1 MAKKNIIIDAT
12 GIVNTPTGLGK
23 YSYYLLES
31 LVKHHSYNFTILYKK
46 DLLSPHPL
54 FKLKDEHVT
63 FASVDAPTIGPKR
76 EYTIFGIRDFINQN
90 DLYHCLSS
98 FLPAF
103 GVRIPTLV
111 TIHDLKYLLFPHFFN
126 NYLKSL
132 YYKWIVQRGV
142 RRASSIIAVSHS
154 TKKDIE
160 SLSVP
165 SDKIQVV
172 YEAPTILTNSTEELP
187 GAVRG
192 KKYLLFVG
200 ENRPHKNIRRII
212 MAYKIARHK
221 LHKLKDHALYLVI
234 AGSRFGPISKEQKD
248 DGIIFVGAV
257 DDNTLIPLYKNALA
271 LVYPSLY
278 EGFGLPIIE
287 AMKLGTPVITSNCSS
302 MKEVAGNA
310 AVLVDPG
317 DSEQIARAMARLV
330 VDKNERIKLRK
341 IGSRRVKCFSWG
353 NAAEEICGI
362 YERLLS

>member
-31 LVKHHSYNFTILYKK
+31 LVKHDSYNFTILNKE
-46 DLLSPHPL
+46 DLLPRHPL

-63 FASVDAPTIGPKR
+63 FASVHAPTIGPKR
-76 EYTIFGIRDFINQN
+76 EYTIFGIRDIINQH

-111 TIHDLKYLLFPHFFN
+111 TIHDLKYLLFPQFFN
-126 NYLKSL
+126 NHLKSL
-132 YYKWIVQRGV
+132 YYGWIVRRGV
-142 RRASSIIAVSHS
+142 RHASRIIAVSHS

-160 SLSVP
+160 ALSVP
-165 SDKIQVV
+165 SDKIKVV
-172 YEAPTILTNSTEELP
+172 YEAPTILTSSKEELP
-187 GAVRG
+187 RTVRG
-192 KKYLLFVG
+192 KRYLLYVG
-200 ENRPHKNIRRII
+200 ENRPHKNIHRII
-212 MAYKIARHK
+212 NAFKIVKR
-221 LHKLKDHALYLVI
+221 KLKDYPLFLVI
-234 AGSRFGPISKEQKD
+234 AGSRFDSLMREQQD
-248 DGIIFVGAV
+248 DGIIFVGPV
-257 DDNTLIPLYKNALA
+257 DDATLIPLYNNALA

-287 AMKLGTPVITSNCSS
+287 AMKLGTPVITSDLSS

-310 AVLVDPG
+310 AMLVDPY
-317 DSEQIARAMARLV
+317 DSEQIARAMARII
-330 VDKNERIKLRK
+330 VDKSERKKLRK
-341 IGSRRVKCFSWG
+341 LGSRRVKCFSWK

-362 YERLLS
+362 YERLLF

>member
-1 MAKKNIIIDAT
+1 MTMKNIIIDAT
-12 GIVNTPTGLGK
+12 GIGNTPTGLGK

-31 LVKHHSYNFTILYKK
+31 LVKHRSCNFTILNKEN
-46 DLLSPHPL
+46 LLRCHPL
-54 FKLKDEHVT
+54 FQLKDEHVT
-63 FASVDAPTIGPKR
+63 FTSVDAPTIGPKR
-76 EYTIFGIRDFINQN
+76 EYAIFGIRDIINQH

-103 GVRIPTLV
+103 GLRIPSLV
-111 TIHDLKYLLFPHFFN
+111 TIHDLKYLLFPHFFG

-132 YYKWIVQRGV
+132 YYGWIIRKGV
-142 RRASSIIAVSHS
+142 RRATYIIAVSHS

-165 SDKIQVV
+165 SDKIQVM
-172 YEAPTILTNSTEELP
+172 YEAPTILTNSKEELP
-187 GAVRG
+187 EVVRG

-200 ENRPHKNIRRII
+200 ENRPHKNIRRMI
-212 MAYKIARHK
+212 MAYEIAK
-221 LHKLKDHALYLVI
+221 HKLKDHALYLVI
-234 AGSRFGPISKEQKD
+234 AGSRFDPLMKKQRD

-257 DDNTLIPLYKNALA
+257 DDNTLISLYKDALA

-310 AVLVDPG
+310 AVLVNPY
-317 DSEQIARAMARLV
+317 DSGQIACAMERLI
-330 VDKNERIKLRK
+330 VDKNERMKLRK
-341 IGSRRVKCFSWG
+341 MGSRRVKCFSWRKV
-353 NAAEEICGI
+353 AEEICGI

>member
-1 MAKKNIIIDAT
+1 MTKKKIIIDAT

-31 LVKHHSYNFTILYKK
+31 LVKHRSYNFMILNKK
-46 DLLSPHPL
+46 NLVPCHPL
-54 FKLKDEHVT
+54 FQLKGEHVT
-63 FASVDAPTIGPKR
+63 FASVNAPTIGPKR
-76 EYTIFGIRDFINQN
+76 EYALFGIRDIINQH

-98 FLPAF
+98 LLPAF
-103 GVRIPTLV
+103 GLRIPSLV

-132 YYKWIVQRGV
+132 YYGWIIRRGV
-142 RRASSIIAVSHS
+142 RRAARIIAVSHS

-160 SLSVP
+160 ALSVP
-165 SDKIQVV
+165 SDKIRVV
-172 YEAPTILTNSTEELP
+172 YEAATISADSKEQLP
-187 GAVRG
+187 EGVRG

-310 AVLVDPG
+310 AVLVDPC
-317 DSEQIARAMARLV
+317 DSEQIACAMARLV
-330 VDKNERIKLRK
+330 VDKNERMKLRK
-341 IGSRRVKCFSWG
+341 MGSRRVKCFSWG
-353 NAAEEICGI
+353 NAAEEICEI